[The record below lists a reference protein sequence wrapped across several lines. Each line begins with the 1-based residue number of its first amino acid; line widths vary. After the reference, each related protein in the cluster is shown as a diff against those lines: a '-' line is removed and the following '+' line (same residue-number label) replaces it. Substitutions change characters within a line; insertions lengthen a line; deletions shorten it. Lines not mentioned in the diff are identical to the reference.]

1 MENYDDYFSQ
11 AKLFTSIHAR
21 PSAQQKVLMKSQEES
36 VESVKEPAV
45 KMDTGN

>member
-21 PSAQQKVLMKSQEES
+21 PSAQQKVLMKSQES

-45 KMDTGN
+45 QMDTSN